1 MPDSPPTERSPS
13 LGLAAMRRALLGH
26 AELLQVPVS
35 LDVLC
40 RLATLRWAGAAVAV
54 SVPIRALGAA
64 RAQTVAGADL
74 ARSGEELQVTVG
86 EGPSL
91 DVLAGAGPIE
101 LDKLDDAAP
110 TARWPV
116 FAPAAVLAG
125 VGSMAVIPMRIGAAR
140 FGAFA
145 VYLPEPGGLDPV
157 HGAEAITL
165 ASLALDLLVDHLGA
179 GNGSAAS
186 AAQATGPG
194 TAAVPGSDPTLD
206 VVIDG
211 TPEIHQATGMI
222 SIQLGVDLPTALLRL
237 RARAFADNRRLS
249 HLAADVV
256 SRVVRF
262 DDGPPAG
269 SVRGG
274 AYDDG

>member
-1 MPDSPPTERSPS
+1 
-13 LGLAAMRRALLGH
+13 MRRALLGH

-40 RLATLRWAGAAVAV
+40 RLAQDRWDGASVAV

-64 RAQTVAGADL
+64 QEQTVAAADL

-91 DVLAGAGPIE
+91 DVLAGASSITLNE
-101 LDKLDDAAP
+101 LDDAEPA
-110 TARWPV
+110 ARWPV
-116 FAPAAVLAG
+116 FAPAAVLLG
-125 VGSMAVIPMRIGAAR
+125 IGSMTVIPMRIGAAR

-145 VYLPEPGGLDPV
+145 VYLPKPGGLDPV

-179 GNGSAAS
+179 GDGNAA
-186 AAQATGPG
+186 AAVSRPGLG
-194 TAAVPGSDPTLD
+194 TAAVPGSDPALD
-206 VVIDG
+206 AVIDG

-237 RARAFADNRRLS
+237 RARAFAENRRLS

-262 DDGPPAG
+262 EGDPPAG
-269 SVRGG
+269 PALGG

>member
-1 MPDSPPTERSPS
+1 MPASRHAEQSPS

-40 RLATLRWAGAAVAV
+40 RLATVRWAGAAAAV
-54 SVPIRALGAA
+54 SVPIRVVGAA
-64 RAQTVAGADL
+64 RAQTVAAADL
-74 ARSGEELQVTVG
+74 ARSGEELQVTIG

-91 DVLAGAGPIE
+91 DVLAGAGSIAVDE
-101 LDKLDDAAP
+101 LDDAGM

-116 FAPAAVLAG
+116 FASAAVLAG
-125 VGSMAVIPMRIGAAR
+125 IGSMAVIPMRIGAAR

-145 VYLPEPGGLDPV
+145 VYLPKPGGLDPV

-165 ASLALDLLVDHLGA
+165 ASLALDLLVDHLG
-179 GNGSAAS
+179 GGDGDVAS
-186 AAQATGPG
+186 AV
-194 TAAVPGSDPTLD
+194 VPGSDPTLD
-206 VVIDG
+206 AVMDG

-237 RARAFADNRRLS
+237 RGRAFADNRRLS

-262 DDGPPAG
+262 DGDPPVG